1 MRHSRWRR
9 RRYYPLF
16 LEELAKKVYYLL
28 ASLDVDIQWF
38 HHVSKVLK
46 GISDVDLV
54 PIVIFQPEEIYSYST
69 VILLDEQIRLEL
81 ESILGREITFSCGC
95 ISSSER
101 KNLLQTLFQINE
113 ITNPFQIYFPLLYA
127 AFTSEVYED
136 ASALSAALHL
146 RKAEAEILV
155 FLKIIHSLLCQRRP
169 LSITPLSLDFFSLI
183 SFGFIYPLTINFLSS
198 ISGISPAIVFS
209 LILSHKFKFSVP
221 LYSDKIIF
229 HLKPLCLSRGIKYF
243 SESETEISPFLSPIK
258 LDTGFLFQES
268 LVNRF
273 FSETKIQSQPS
284 LLTPFWLGEG
294 RRSPDIITL
303 ALRLSSFI
311 KYSSPDLFALTLSLM
326 ESYDFSRR
334 LTPALTLITKL
345 YEKEIRSYQFILD
358 LLVSDVGA
366 DFLIDIYKLVFDLI
380 EAKLLQPAVA
390 KIKI

>member
-16 LEELAKKVYYLL
+16 LEQLAKKVYHLL

-38 HHVSKVLK
+38 HHVSKALR

-54 PIVIFQPEEIYSYST
+54 SIVIFQPEEIYSYST
-69 VILLDEQIRLEL
+69 VILLDKQIRLEL
-81 ESILGREITFSCGC
+81 ESILSREIAFSCGC
-95 ISSSER
+95 ISSLER
-101 KNLLQTLFQINE
+101 KSLLQTVFQINE
-113 ITNPFQIYFPLLYA
+113 IVNPFQICFPLLYA
-127 AFTSEVYED
+127 AFTSDGYED
-136 ASALSAALHL
+136 VSALPLALHL
-146 RKAEAEILV
+146 RKAEAEILA
-155 FLKIIHSLLCQRRP
+155 FLKIIHSFLCQKRP
-169 LSITPLSLDFFSLI
+169 LSIGSLSLGFFSLI
-183 SFGFIYPLTINFLSS
+183 SFGFIYPLTIVFLSA
-198 ISGISPAIVFS
+198 IEGISPAIVFS
-209 LILSHKFKFSVP
+209 LILAHKFKFSVP

-243 SESETEISPFLSPIK
+243 SESETEISPFLFPIK
-258 LDTGFLFQES
+258 LETEFLFQES

-273 FSETKIQSQPS
+273 FSESKIQSKHN
-284 LLTPFWLGEG
+284 LLIPFWLGER

-311 KYSSPDLFALTLSLM
+311 KYSSPDLFALTLSLV

-334 LTPALTLITKL
+334 LTPALTLTTKL